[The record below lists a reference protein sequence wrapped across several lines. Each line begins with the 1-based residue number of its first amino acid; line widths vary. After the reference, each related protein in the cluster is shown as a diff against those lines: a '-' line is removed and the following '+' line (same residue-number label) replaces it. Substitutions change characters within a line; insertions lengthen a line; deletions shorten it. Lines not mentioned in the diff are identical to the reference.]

1 MDFTKIKVFIQSEY
15 KISLKLWS
23 IHGNLEDGVQI
34 CQQDYCLILKDETIQ
49 AITIDRWRQSC
60 DSQKAQRALL
70 RKTGIPSKYVCDRNY
85 STWKLRP
92 LFSTRNTIWKRI
104 FEIDNRHGSMEINRV
119 IEKSIGITSS
129 QTTRLSIGAMT
140 KAGINLDAA
149 SEDGSS
155 EGNSGETSLTLG
167 FETNWAESRAT
178 MTKQQDT
185 FRIGPGEH
193 FWICQKNQLLNYLQ
207 GDIIEIAGE
216 TLWVNGEC

>member
-1 MDFTKIKVFIQSEY
+1 M
-15 KISLKLWS
+15 WS

-92 LFSTRNTIWKRI
+92 LFSTRTTIWKRI

-178 MTKQQDT
+178 MRKQQDT

-207 GDIIEIAGE
+207 GDEIEIAGE